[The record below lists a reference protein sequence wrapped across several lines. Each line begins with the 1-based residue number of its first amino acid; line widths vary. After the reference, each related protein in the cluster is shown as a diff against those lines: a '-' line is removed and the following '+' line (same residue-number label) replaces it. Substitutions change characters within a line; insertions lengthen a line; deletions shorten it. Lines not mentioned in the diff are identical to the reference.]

1 MSPIVQVIKSARV
14 MKKAVAHLIPFME
27 VEPLTYFQLTYLNI
41 FLLTSHLLDYLLINF
56 LLDPL
61 HKGGKAATVAGE
73 WWCWK
78 RGGPICRYS
87 VNCKDSKIW
96 VQFVKIC
103 RYFIYFDDYF
113 VREVIW
119 ITLVPLINWSCCCLT
134 TSLYRNSGACN
145 SERGCSWYRQKYRRR
160 CAGLQ

>member
-73 WWCWK
+73 W
-78 RGGPICRYS
+78 
-87 VNCKDSKIW
+87 
-96 VQFVKIC
+96 
-103 RYFIYFDDYF
+103 
-113 VREVIW
+113 
-119 ITLVPLINWSCCCLT
+119 
-134 TSLYRNSGACN
+134 
-145 SERGCSWYRQKYRRR
+145 
-160 CAGLQ
+160 